1 MSKRRFCW
9 IDLEMTG
16 LDPDIDRILEAGVI
30 ITDKF
35 LEPVYEW
42 ETAVY
47 QSPDV
52 LESMNDWCKHH
63 HGESG
68 LLGRVP
74 EGMSEEDLDRTLCE
88 IAIKHFK
95 KKNPVIICGNSIAQD
110 RKFID
115 KYLPNF
121 AERLHYRMLDVSSFK
136 IVFREMLGRE
146 FKKAN
151 SHRALDDIRESIAEL
166 KYYMGAIDP
175 SDLALIDNSH
185 SPPANSETKRETDSD
200 V

>member
-1 MSKRRFCW
+1 
-9 IDLEMTG
+9 MTG
-16 LDPDIDRILEAGVI
+16 LDPEVDRILEAGVI
-30 ITDKF
+30 VTDKY

-47 QSPDV
+47 QSPEV
-52 LESMNDWCKHH
+52 LESMNDWCKRH

-68 LLGRVP
+68 LLERVP
-74 EGMSEEDLDRTLCE
+74 EGMSEDDLDRTLGE

-95 KKNPVIICGNSIAQD
+95 KKNPVVICGNSIAQD

-115 KYLPNF
+115 KYLPKF

>member
-1 MSKRRFCW
+1 MQAPPRRKRSIGKSSWR
-9 IDLEMTG
+9 
-16 LDPDIDRILEAGVI
+16 
-30 ITDKF
+30 
-35 LEPVYEW
+35 
-42 ETAVY
+42 
-47 QSPDV
+47 
-52 LESMNDWCKHH
+52 H
-63 HGESG
+63 
-68 LLGRVP
+68 
-74 EGMSEEDLDRTLCE
+74 SEEDLDRTLGE

-175 SDLALIDNSH
+175 SALALIDNYH

-200 V
+200 A